1 MLVAVT
7 SSPVSAMASPAAA
20 QLPPSNR
27 TTPASPVVNPRPPR
41 SFWIGVTSVDHVALA
56 RAGGVVQVTHG
67 KAGPL
72 ERMRVGDGFAF
83 YSPRAAY
90 PDGAVVQAFTAL
102 AVVSGAAI
110 VQADMGGGFLPFR
123 RAVRFLDAHDAPVRP
138 LVDVLSFIR
147 SKTHWGAAF
156 RFGFLRVPEED
167 FARIAAAMGRDF
179 AADFP
184 APS

>member
-1 MLVAVT
+1 MT
-7 SSPVSAMASPAAA
+7 SPAAA
-20 QLPPSNR
+20 RRVSSRTKRGSPPGADA
-27 TTPASPVVNPRPPR
+27 PAPRN
-41 SFWIGVTSVDHVALA
+41 FWLGVTSVDHVERA
-56 RAGGVVQVTHG
+56 RAGGFVQVNHG

-83 YSPRAAY
+83 YSPRSAY
-90 PDGAVVQAFTAL
+90 PDGDVVQAFTAL
-102 AVVSGAAI
+102 AVVVGTAL

-123 RAVRFLDAHDAPVRP
+123 REVRFVDARDAPVRP
-138 LVDVLSFIR
+138 LVDALSFIR

-184 APS
+184 APL